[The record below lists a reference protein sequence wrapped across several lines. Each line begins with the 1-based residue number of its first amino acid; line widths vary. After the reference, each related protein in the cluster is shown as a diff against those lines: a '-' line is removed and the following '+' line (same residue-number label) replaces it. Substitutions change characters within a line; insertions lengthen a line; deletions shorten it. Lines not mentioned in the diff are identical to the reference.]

1 MPTFTKKHNI
11 IIAVILLVSLIGM
24 LTANAAFNIMPQAQ
38 VLIVFA
44 NYATALLGAFIGIY
58 ASIKIGIHNFVG
70 KGLLFLGLGSF
81 FSFIGYLLWDY
92 TESILLIELPYPSIA
107 DVSWS
112 LSMPLGIIGVY
123 YLVKIYQPRMRPRF
137 ILETAFIFL
146 LASAITIYL
155 IGWPDFS
162 ESTFTTGFFDVYYT
176 ITDIAW
182 LALTFITLRIA
193 GGRIFAGLLLYAIAT
208 FLMAVGDILFAI
220 RMNNGTFFYGDIA
233 DLTLL
238 FGWICATAGIYLTA
252 QTFSNTQA
260 HA

>member
-1 MPTFTKKHNI
+1 MPTFTKKHNLI
-11 IIAVILLVSLIGM
+11 IGVILLVALVSM
-24 LTANAAFNIMPQAQ
+24 LWANAVFNIMPQAQ

-44 NYATALLGAFIGIY
+44 NYATSLLGAFIGIY
-58 ASIKIGIHNFVG
+58 AAWKIGIHNFIG
-70 KGLLFLGLGSF
+70 KGLLCLGLGSF
-81 FSFIGYLLWDY
+81 FSFLGYLLWDY
-92 TESILLIELPYPSIA
+92 TESILLIPLPYPSIA

-112 LSMPLGIIGVY
+112 LSMPLGILGVY
-123 YLVKIYQPRMRPRF
+123 FLVKIYQPQMRARF
-137 ILETAFIFL
+137 ILETAVFFV

-162 ESTFTTGFFDVYYT
+162 ESTFTTGFFDAYYT

-193 GGRIFAGLLLYAIAT
+193 GGKIFAGLLLYAIAT

-220 RMNNGTFFYGDIA
+220 RIANETFFYGDIA

-238 FGWICATAGIYLTA
+238 FGWIFATAGIYLTA
-252 QTFSNTQA
+252 QTFSNRQT
-260 HA
+260 HV